1 MYFKKESYDA
11 LVFDLD
17 GTIVF
22 NGYQIEA
29 NILENYANWM
39 KGSK

>member
-1 MYFKKESYDA
+1 MNFKKESYDA

-22 NGYQIEA
+22 NGYEIEA
-29 NILENYANWM
+29 NILE
-39 KGSK
+39 KLRQLDERSK